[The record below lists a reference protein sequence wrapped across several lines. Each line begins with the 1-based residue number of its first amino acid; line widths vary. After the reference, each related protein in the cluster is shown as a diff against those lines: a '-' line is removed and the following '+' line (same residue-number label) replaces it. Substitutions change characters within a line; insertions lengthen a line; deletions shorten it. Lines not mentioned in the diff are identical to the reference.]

1 MNKLPLVILIFFYS
15 LVAAAQKATSSAI
28 SSASSSV
35 APSKTLEVY
44 EVVIYPNNKI
54 YTPELAAQG
63 VQGTALLALNLDEN
77 FSIVSS
83 EISEKSRDELVD
95 SMALSLLKPKV
106 KVGFKVGD
114 KYRHDLIKVK
124 FTKDELLS
132 LRNKT
137 CGDVIVDGQYFKKI
151 YPEKDESDLEFWA
164 VTGGLMYINYLDKSK
179 KPLNT
184 EKTRELVMEECR
196 LRPEKNVFQTY
207 QHLAQFN

>member
-1 MNKLPLVILIFFYS
+1 MNNLLIFILVFCYS
-15 LVAAAQKATSSAI
+15 SIGAAQDTASQAI
-28 SSASSSV
+28 SSASSSL
-35 APSKTLEVY
+35 ASPKTLDVY

-63 VQGTALLALNLDEN
+63 VQGTALVALNLDES
-77 FSIVSS
+77 FLIVSS
-83 EISEKSRDELVD
+83 EISEKSRDELID

-106 KVGFKVGD
+106 KVGFKMDD

-151 YPEKDESDLEFWA
+151 YPEKDESDLEFWS

-179 KPLNT
+179 RPLNT
-184 EKTRELVMEECR
+184 QKTRELVMEECR
-196 LRPEKNVFQTY
+196 LHPEKNVFQAY
-207 QHLAQFN
+207 QRLAQFN